1 MSDEAVVCLVGV
13 AEKDAARELPAHS
26 AMGAD
31 RRPSDRSTEHVGV
44 RADPQRPFESRA
56 RAYLHP
62 ALQHN
67 WSLTYIE
74 DHAGFQDGVVHRDA
88 RRVAQHLAARREGI
102 AVAQTR
108 AQVARELTLE
118 PADEIVGSGEH
129 PPRDFGA
136 RGVGLRPV
144 PGGARADAPPHG
156 HALAAETERGGGEGR
171 RQAARDERRRP
182 DHCGTRHRVPRAH
195 RRHAR
200 LDEPRQVRQGEDRS
214 CLGARERFPPFAD
227 QLGAGPQLRD
237 GTGAGERGPGGRR
250 LRAEQ
255 VQGVAHSRCT
265 SSLRRSARPV
275 GITSVCPLARTTT
288 MSSTPTTARCSLSDH
303 TTERRTSSPNVT
315 LPTITLPRASGRRTR
330 SNESQEPMSS
340 HWNAPVTT
348 ASRLV
353 RSSTATST
361 ATGCAAPK
369 NPATSPA
376 DSLGHALLSSR
387 AYAPASPRKR
397 ATPHANRPVFQSA
410 PRRRS
415 NAARAALGFSTKR
428 RTARAP
434 PIGLPGTM

>member
-1 MSDEAVVCLVGV
+1 MSYETVVRLVGI
-13 AEKDAARELPAHS
+13 AQEDAGRELPAHA

-31 RRPSDRSTEHVGV
+31 RRPADRSTEQECV
-44 RADPQRPFESRA
+44 RADPQRSFESRA
-56 RAYLHP
+56 RAHLHA
-62 ALQHN
+62 ALQHYRP
-67 WSLTYIE
+67 LTYIE
-74 DHAGFQDGVVHRDA
+74 DHAGFQGGVVHRDA
-88 RRVAQHLAARREGI
+88 RGVAQHEAACREGI
-102 AVAQTR
+102 AVAQAR
-108 AQVARELTLE
+108 AQVSRELPVE
-118 PADEIVGSGEH
+118 PSDEIVRSPEH
-129 PPRDFGA
+129 RSRDFDA
-136 RGVGLRPV
+136 RRVGLRAV
-144 PGGARADAPPHG
+144 PGGAGTDAPSHG
-156 HALAAETERGGGEGR
+156 HALAAQTERGGGEGR
-171 RQAARDERRRP
+171 HQATRDELRRP
-182 DHCGTRHRVPRAH
+182 VHRVSVHGVSSAH
-195 RRHAR
+195 RGHAR
-200 LDEPRQVRQGEDRS
+200 LYEPRQVRQVEERVR
-214 CLGARERFPPFAD
+214 LRARERLPPFAD

-237 GTGAGERGPGGRR
+237 RTRAGERGPGRR
-250 LRAEQ
+250 GIRVEQ
-255 VQGVAHSRCT
+255 VEGLSHSRCT

-288 MSSTPTTARCSLSDH
+288 MSSIPPTARCSLSDH

-315 LPTITLPRASGRRTR
+315 LPTITLPRASGRRMR
-330 SNESQEPMSS
+330 SSESQDPMSS

-376 DSLGHALLSSR
+376 DSLGHAVLSSR
-387 AYAPASPRKR
+387 AYAPASPKKR

-434 PIGLPGTM
+434 PSGLPGTM